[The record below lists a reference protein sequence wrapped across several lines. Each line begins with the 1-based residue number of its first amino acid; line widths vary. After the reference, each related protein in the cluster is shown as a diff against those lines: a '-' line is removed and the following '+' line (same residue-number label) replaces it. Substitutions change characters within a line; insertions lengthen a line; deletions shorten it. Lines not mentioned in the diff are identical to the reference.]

1 MEVRIAR
8 AVDVVKRTR
17 YLCPDDFTGTVVELN
32 GEFMG
37 MGWIVWGSDD
47 KPYVFFEASEKG
59 REYKSTIA
67 RWSIRFLNAAKRVED
82 ELYTIEDETEPG
94 AAKWIAWL
102 GFKDTGETV
111 KGHRVLKWQRQ
122 Q

>member
-1 MEVRIAR
+1 MEMRIAR
-8 AVDVVKRTR
+8 AVDIVKRTR
-17 YLCPDDFTGTVVELN
+17 YVCPDHFTGTVIEKD

-37 MGWIVWGSDD
+37 MGWIIWGSEDR
-47 KPYVFFEASEKG
+47 PYVFFEASEEGLK
-59 REYKSTIA
+59 YKMHIL

-82 ELYTIEDETEPG
+82 ELYTIEDETEPS
-94 AAKWIAWL
+94 APKWIDWL
-102 GFKDTGETV
+102 GFKDTGEKV